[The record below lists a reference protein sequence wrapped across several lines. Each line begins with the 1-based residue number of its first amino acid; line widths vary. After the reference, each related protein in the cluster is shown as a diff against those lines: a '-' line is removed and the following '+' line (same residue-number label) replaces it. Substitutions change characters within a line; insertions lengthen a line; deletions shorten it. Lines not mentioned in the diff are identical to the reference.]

1 MIKKKLGEGLK
12 PLLGI
17 LRNYFKEIYSILIF
31 WFYKLNSNIILA
43 QTKSKK

>member
-1 MIKKKLGEGLK
+1 MKENGFMIKKKLREGLK

-31 WFYKLNSNIILA
+31 
-43 QTKSKK
+43 